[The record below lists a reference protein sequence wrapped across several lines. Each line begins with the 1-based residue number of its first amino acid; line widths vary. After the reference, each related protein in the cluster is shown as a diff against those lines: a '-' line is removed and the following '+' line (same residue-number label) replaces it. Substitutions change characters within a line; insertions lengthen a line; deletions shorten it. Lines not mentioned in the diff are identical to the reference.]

1 MESHALCGTKSTT
14 MAETA
19 FASHIGPLREIGS
32 PGGCFMIELEH
43 RLGLK
48 GLPTAKCT
56 DHGLVLRPEPVS
68 ANATL
73 TVTWSCPIC
82 TAEHST
88 PLKKTSK
95 RARAAASPPEA

>member
-73 TVTWSCPIC
+73 TGACQQPNAPTTASCCDQNP
-82 TAEHST
+82 S
-88 PLKKTSK
+88 
-95 RARAAASPPEA
+95 ARMQP

>member
-1 MESHALCGTKSTT
+1 

-19 FASHIGPLREIGS
+19 FASHIWPLLETGC
-32 PGGCFMIELEH
+32 PGKCFMIELEH

-56 DHGLVLRPEPVS
+56 EHGLVLRPEPVS
-68 ANATL
+68 ACATL
-73 TVTWSCPIC
+73 TVIWSCPIC

-88 PLKKTSK
+88 PLKKPSK
-95 RARAAASPPEA
+95 RSRAAPSPREA